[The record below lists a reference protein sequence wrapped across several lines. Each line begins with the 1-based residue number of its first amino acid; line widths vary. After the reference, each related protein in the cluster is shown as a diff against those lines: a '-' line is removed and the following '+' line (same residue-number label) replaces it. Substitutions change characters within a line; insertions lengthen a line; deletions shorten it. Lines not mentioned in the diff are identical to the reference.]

1 MQSNFST
8 FVIFIAI
15 LSALLGAIIGKID
28 RDKALE
34 RKVTTTLIKP
44 ANEKMID
51 FDKES

>member
-1 MQSNFST
+1 MQSNFAT
-8 FVIFIAI
+8 LVILIAI

-34 RKVTTTLIKP
+34 REVRATLIKS

-51 FDKES
+51 FDET